1 MFKWKG
7 VSKKE
12 QDEYSHRPQ
21 FGEFVQQGK
30 MGSITDIVRG
40 VLFSFIQKNCIMFK
54 KKSLVFKYSRSEN
67 SLFVFILM
75 LSSYLIPA
83 SKIVTFH
90 LTEGY

>member
-75 LSSYLIPA
+75 LSPI
-83 SKIVTFH
+83 
-90 LTEGY
+90 